1 MSRTVILRFCFR
13 RSKLKV
19 KILFSAAIAR
29 PKASHHLAHRSPQH
43 PAIDSGPKWVEVQK
57 KIQYEVYDDVN
68 NKMVQL
74 KALINCTKLVVNL
87 PMEFLKFLYWN
98 TCYPRRYTK
107 WTWRYNNLKRGFFQ
121 NNYPWIQNGE
131 TVKIHTRSNKP

>member
-1 MSRTVILRFCFR
+1 MLVLGVLILLDNTVILRFCFR

-74 KALINCTKLVVNL
+74 KALINISPPKNRKWFVTEIGFL
-87 PMEFLKFLYWN
+87 PKTSCQLANGISQIFVLKYLL
-98 TCYPRRYTK
+98 PK
-107 WTWRYNNLKRGFFQ
+107 
-121 NNYPWIQNGE
+121 
-131 TVKIHTRSNKP
+131 TVHQMNMAI